1 MTGSVTLPPK
11 YDAVELADLDDPY
24 PVYRRLREAGPLCR
38 GGPAQWVVTRYADV
52 AALVG
57 DARLGAQF
65 DRAYHRIA
73 LGEGPL
79 ADFFGRV
86 MLNSDPPVHT
96 VLRRLLGREFTTPAV
111 RQRRRRID
119 MMVDDLLAPVA
130 DEGRFDA
137 VTDLADKLPIR
148 VLAEFVG
155 VEAEDI
161 DEIRPRARTLSQAFA
176 TYLPESGRAATVEAL
191 VWMRELVAAM
201 FEARRRVPGDDLI
214 SRLCEVDQAT
224 ADRQALIDNVVF
236 LLFAGF
242 ATTTDL
248 LSNGCAAL
256 AARPDQLV
264 ILRADADLVPR
275 AVEELLR
282 FDAPVQV
289 KSRLVHQP
297 IEIGGRVIRP
307 GRVLVL
313 QLGSANHDETRFERP
328 GELDV
333 TRHPNPHLSF
343 GGGGIHLCLGA
354 ALARAEA
361 ASVFTFIARRFA
373 RMEPEGPAVR
383 RFSPN
388 FRSYLSVPLRV
399 TPS

>member
-1 MTGSVTLPPK
+1 MSLTLPPK
-11 YDAVELADLDDPY
+11 YDAVELAALEDPY
-24 PVYRRLREAGPLCR
+24 PDYRRLREAGPLCR

-52 AALVG
+52 AGLVG
-57 DARLGAQF
+57 DDRLGAEF
-65 DRAYHRIA
+65 GRDYHRIA

-86 MLNSDPPVHT
+86 MLNRDPPAHT
-96 VLRRLLGREFTTPAV
+96 VLRRLLSREFTTPAV
-111 RQRRRRID
+111 RRRRERID
-119 MMVDDLLAPVA
+119 AMVAELLAPAVR
-130 DEGRFDA
+130 EGRFDA

-155 VEAEDI
+155 LDLADI
-161 DEIRPRARTLSQAFA
+161 DEVRPRARTLSQAFA
-176 TYLPESGRAATVEAL
+176 TYLAESERAETVEAL
-191 VWMRELVAAM
+191 AWMRELVAGL
-201 FEARRRVPGDDLI
+201 FEAERKGPGEDLI
-214 SRLCEVDQAT
+214 SRLREVDPAT
-224 ADRQALIDNVVF
+224 ADRQTLIDNVVF

-256 AARPDQLV
+256 AARPDQLA
-264 ILRADADLVPR
+264 ILRADTGVVPR

-289 KSRLVHQP
+289 KSRLVHRP
-297 IEIGGRVIRP
+297 VEIGGRVIKP
-307 GRVLVL
+307 GRVLLL
-313 QLGSANHDETRFERP
+313 QLGSANHDETRFARP
-328 GELDV
+328 AELDV

-361 ASVFTFIARRFA
+361 VSAFTFVARRFTA
-373 RMEPEGPAVR
+373 MEPGGRAVR
-383 RFSPN
+383 RHTPN

>member
-1 MTGSVTLPPK
+1 MSLTLPPK
-11 YDAVELADLDDPY
+11 YDAVELAALEDPY
-24 PVYRRLREAGPLCR
+24 PDYRRLREAGPLCR

-52 AALVG
+52 AGLVG
-57 DARLGAQF
+57 DDRLGAEF
-65 DRAYHRIA
+65 GRDYHRIA

-86 MLNSDPPVHT
+86 VLNRDPPAHT
-96 VLRRLLGREFTTPAV
+96 VLRRLLSREFTTPAV
-111 RQRRRRID
+111 RRRRERID
-119 MMVDDLLAPVA
+119 AMVAELLAPAVR
-130 DEGRFDA
+130 EGRFDA

-155 VEAEDI
+155 LDLADI
-161 DEIRPRARTLSQAFA
+161 DEVRPRARTLSQAFA
-176 TYLPESGRAATVEAL
+176 TYLAESERAETVEAL
-191 VWMRELVAAM
+191 AWMRELVAGL
-201 FEARRRVPGDDLI
+201 FEAERKGPGEDLI
-214 SRLCEVDQAT
+214 SRLREVDPAT
-224 ADRQALIDNVVF
+224 ADRQTLIDNVVF

-256 AARPDQLV
+256 AARPDQLA
-264 ILRADADLVPR
+264 ILRADTGVVPR

-289 KSRLVHQP
+289 KSRLVHRP
-297 IEIGGRVIRP
+297 VEIGGRVIKP
-307 GRVLVL
+307 GRVLLL
-313 QLGSANHDETRFERP
+313 QLGSANHDETRFARP
-328 GELDV
+328 AELDV

-361 ASVFTFIARRFA
+361 VSAFTFVARRFTA
-373 RMEPEGPAVR
+373 MEPGGRAVR
-383 RFSPN
+383 RHTPN
-388 FRSYLSVPLRV
+388 FRSYLRVPLRV

>member
-1 MTGSVTLPPK
+1 MSLTLPPK
-11 YDAVELADLDDPY
+11 YDAVELAALEDPY
-24 PVYRRLREAGPLCR
+24 PVYRRLRAAGPLCR

-52 AALVG
+52 AGLVG
-57 DARLGAQF
+57 DDRLGAEF
-65 DRAYHRIA
+65 DRDYHRIA
-73 LGEGPL
+73 LGDGPL

-86 MLNSDPPVHT
+86 MLNRDPPAHT

-111 RQRRRRID
+111 RRRRERID
-119 MMVDDLLAPVA
+119 AMVAELLAPAVR
-130 DEGRFDA
+130 EGRFDA

-155 VEAEDI
+155 LDLADI
-161 DEIRPRARTLSQAFA
+161 DEVRPRARTLSQAFA
-176 TYLPESGRAATVEAL
+176 TYLAEPERAETVEAL
-191 VWMRELVAAM
+191 VWMRELVAGL
-201 FEARRRVPGDDLI
+201 FEAERKGPGEDLI
-214 SRLCEVDQAT
+214 SRLREVDPAT
-224 ADRQALIDNVVF
+224 ADRRTLIDNVVF

-256 AARPDQLV
+256 AARPDQLA
-264 ILRADADLVPR
+264 ILRADTGVVPR

-289 KSRLVHQP
+289 KSRLVHRP
-297 IEIGGRVIRP
+297 VEIGGRVVKP

-313 QLGSANHDETRFERP
+313 QLGSANHDETRFARP
-328 GELDV
+328 AELDV

-343 GGGGIHLCLGA
+343 GGGGIHQCLGA

-361 ASVFTFIARRFA
+361 VSAFTFVARRFTA
-373 RMEPEGPAVR
+373 MEPGGQAVR
-383 RFSPN
+383 RHTPN